1 MLPLL
6 RITTE
11 KVTLETTMQ
20 NTIGAIVLAG
30 AILVTPFA
38 IALVAVAANHAAP
51 AGVRADAQ
59 GEFIYDYPT
68 SMWADH

>member
-11 KVTLETTMQ
+11 KARSETTMQ
-20 NTIGAIVLAG
+20 NTIGAIVLVG

-38 IALVAVAANHAAP
+38 IALVAVAANQAAP
-51 AGVRADAQ
+51 AGASADAQ